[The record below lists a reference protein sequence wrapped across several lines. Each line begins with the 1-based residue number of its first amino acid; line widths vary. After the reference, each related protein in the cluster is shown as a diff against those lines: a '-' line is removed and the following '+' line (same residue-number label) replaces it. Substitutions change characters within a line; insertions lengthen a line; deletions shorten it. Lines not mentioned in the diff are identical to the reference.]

1 MEKIFVVIP
10 VFNEDRVVKS
20 VIEDVKKSGF
30 KNIIVVDDGSTD
42 KSFAVSKKTDSIV
55 IHHALNRGKG
65 AALKTGVEAAKIL
78 GAESVITFDGDGQ
91 HDPSDIKKMISK
103 IEMGYDVVLGTRSFE
118 KIPALRRVG
127 NIMGNIFTWLIYGLW
142 VNDSQCGF
150 RAFSK
155 RALKFI
161 DTQHD
166 RYEYESEVVRE
177 IARHKLKFTE
187 IPIRVLYT
195 EYSQTKIVKQGFI
208 NGLKTLSR
216 IFISEG

>member
-1 MEKIFVVIP
+1 MEKTFIVIP
-10 VFNEDRVVKS
+10 AFNEDTVIEA

-30 KNIIVVDDGSTD
+30 KNLIIVDDGSTD
-42 KSFAVSKKTDSIV
+42 ESFKVSKKTGSLV
-55 IHHALNRGKG
+55 LHHALNRGKG

-78 GAESVITFDGDGQ
+78 GAESVVTFDGDGQ
-91 HDPSDIKKMISK
+91 HDPNDIRKMISK
-103 IEMGYDVVLGTRSFE
+103 LEQGYDVILGTRSFE

-155 RALKFI
+155 KALKFI

-187 IPIRVLYT
+187 VPIKVLYT
-195 EYSQTKIVKQGFI
+195 EYSQTKIVKQGFV

-216 IFISEG
+216 IFISEE